1 MEQSS
6 QAFVLCGGIG
16 AGKSY
21 VSAHLE
27 SAGVEMIEADRV
39 GHEILLPG
47 GAAFAAVAARWP
59 QVLEHGLIDRKKLG
73 AIVFHSPDELAV
85 LESMTHP
92 AIAKEIAHRIS
103 ASSSRFVGVERPFLD
118 GLVGQGLPVV
128 VVDAPDD
135 LRAERLRNR
144 GLTDEE
150 ISSRMAA
157 QPGRDAWLEQ
167 ADFVIDNGN
176 DADVVSQVAAGI
188 RWLESFVTG
197 TG

>member
-1 MEQSS
+1 MEQGS

-21 VSAHLE
+21 VSALFE
-27 SAGVEMIEADRV
+27 SGGVEMIEADRI

-47 GAAFAAVAARWP
+47 GSAFAAVATRWP
-59 QVLEHGLIDRKKLG
+59 QVIEGGLIDRKKLG
-73 AIVFHSPDELAV
+73 AIVFDSPDELAV
-85 LESMTHP
+85 LESVTHP
-92 AIAKEIAHRIS
+92 AIAQEIARRIS
-103 ASSSRFVGVERPFLD
+103 TSSSRFVGVERPFLD

-128 VVDAPDD
+128 VVDAPDVVRAAR
-135 LRAERLRNR
+135 LRAR

-157 QPGRDAWLEQ
+157 QPERGAWLEH

-176 DADVVSQVAAGI
+176 GADIVSQVSAAI
-188 RWLESFVTG
+188 HWLEGFVTS
-197 TG
+197 TR

>member
-21 VSAHLE
+21 VSALFE
-27 SAGVEMIEADRV
+27 SAGVEMIEADRI
-39 GHEILLPG
+39 GHEILLPEG
-47 GAAFAAVAARWP
+47 SAFAAVVARWP
-59 QVLEHGLIDRKKLG
+59 QVLDRGVIDRKKLG

-92 AIAKEIAHRIS
+92 AIAQEIARRIS
-103 ASSSRFVGVERPFLD
+103 RSSSRFVGVERPFLG

-128 VVDAPDD
+128 VVDAPD
-135 LRAERLRNR
+135 LVRAVRLRNR

-157 QPGRDAWLEQ
+157 QPERGAWLEQ

-176 DADVVSQVAAGI
+176 GADIVSQVSAAI
-188 RWLESFVTG
+188 HWLEGFVTA
-197 TG
+197 TR